1 MDFFNCFFFID
12 MFNYLMKREREREVF
27 FFVIST
33 VNRKKKKHYTVYEMC
48 LLLNN

>member
-27 FFVIST
+27 FFVIFT

-48 LLLNN
+48 LLLDN